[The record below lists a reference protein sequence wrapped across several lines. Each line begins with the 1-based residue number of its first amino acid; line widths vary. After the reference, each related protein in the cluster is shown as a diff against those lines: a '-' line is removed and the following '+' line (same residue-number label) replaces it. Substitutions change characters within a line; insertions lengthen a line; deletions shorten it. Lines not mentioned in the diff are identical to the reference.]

1 MLLNLNVRKLRL
13 GIRIFLFVC
22 YYIYAHTHSHLHLSD
37 GENEQWCI
45 ADEQTPDDELQ
56 AAMDWA
62 CGNGADCSKI
72 QMNQPCYYPNTT
84 RDHASYAFNSY
95 FQKYKN
101 KGGSCYFKGAAV
113 ITELD
118 PSKHLKK
125 ILFSITRDSLRKAC
139 CKQLK
144 SYPFHAI

>member
-1 MLLNLNVRKLRL
+1 MGKKMSIVLLRIMLALLATSVITPKSN
-13 GIRIFLFVC
+13 
-22 YYIYAHTHSHLHLSD
+22 

-95 FQKYKN
+95 FQKFKN

-118 PSKHLKK
+118 PSHNSCRYEF
-125 ILFSITRDSLRKAC
+125 I
-139 CKQLK
+139 
-144 SYPFHAI
+144 P

>member
-1 MLLNLNVRKLRL
+1 MSIVLLRIMLALLATSIITPKS
-13 GIRIFLFVC
+13 
-22 YYIYAHTHSHLHLSD
+22 T
-37 GENEQWCI
+37 
-45 ADEQTPDDELQ
+45 DEQTPDDELQ

-95 FQKYKN
+95 FQKFKN

-118 PSKHLKK
+118 PSHNSCRYEF
-125 ILFSITRDSLRKAC
+125 I
-139 CKQLK
+139 
-144 SYPFHAI
+144 P